1 MSERNWQEDWDMCE
15 EASVKPWT
23 IATTTEGYSILDA
36 DYFEVAYSEN
46 VHDVRFIAVS
56 RDALPYWLQEIK
68 SLTEQLAHANCEW
81 QREKSM
87 RYSAIA
93 REGQEKHRADDAEDR
108 EQKLK
113 MFIEDLTKIDDGS
126 FPYEAHERWKDI
138 AARYL
143 KQLYGD
149 AA

>member
-1 MSERNWQEDWDMCE
+1 MSERNWQEDWDYVQEYKKGIE
-15 EASVKPWT
+15 ELVIP
-23 IATTTEGYSILDA
+23 TTLQMLHQKELEIR
-36 DYFEVAYSEN
+36 E
-46 VHDVRFIAVS
+46 
-56 RDALPYWLQEIK
+56 YWLQEIK
-68 SLTEQLAHANCEW
+68 SLREQLAHANCEW

-93 REGQEKHRADDAEDR
+93 REGQEKRRADEAEDR

-126 FPYEAHERWKDI
+126 FPFEAHERWKDI